1 MKNFWITAFSVIL
14 LMGGCVNEEEITSIG
29 GEEVNAVIREY
40 EAQLIADRIDI
51 QQSNAMVAMASFAS
65 LPKNIFQIPF
75 GLKIDDLSFYYA
87 QLREAGGSLEAGSF
101 DFEGNMGVYQW
112 DRDLFQFIRNNEEV
126 EFIELEFPAFSNEE
140 ENQAILKILDYE
152 EVDLTGVLDPSLGS
166 PIKVTILES
175 ELSVDGKT
183 EMQIQY
189 HAGYDQKGDLRNVNM
204 EMLIGSFELS
214 VDLVQSNGVMQ
225 INSIWK
231 KESAPILSSYF
242 LIARNNLNFTPYDGF
257 AFTGKTSGYIKYREL
272 KLDGSFDF
280 SRIEIE
286 NPDKEAAVQMAL
298 YQGSRKLGKLY
309 IDFQTE
315 GEQVVP
321 GSLQYFIEVEDRS
334 RIEADGL
341 IQPLFEGFNSL
352 M

>member
-1 MKNFWITAFSVIL
+1 MSML
-14 LMGGCVNEEEITSIG
+14 
-29 GEEVNAVIREY
+29 
-40 EAQLIADRIDI
+40 
-51 QQSNAMVAMASFAS
+51 AMESFTT
-65 LPKNIFQIPF
+65 LPKNIFQVPF

-87 QLREAGGSLEAGSF
+87 NVRKTGGPLESGSF
-101 DFEGNMGVYQW
+101 DFEENLGVYRW
-112 DRDLFQFIRNNEEV
+112 DSNLLQFIRSPQEAD
-126 EFIELEFPAFSNEE
+126 FIELEFPVYSDQDNYLAV
-140 ENQAILKILDYE
+140 LKILDYE
-152 EVDLTGVLDPSLGS
+152 EVDLSGILDPALGS
-166 PIKVTILES
+166 PVKVTSLES
-175 ELSVDGKT
+175 DLLINGRT
-183 EMQIQY
+183 EMQIRY
-189 HAGYDQKGDLRNVNM
+189 HAGYDEEGELRNVNL
-204 EMLIGSFELS
+204 EMLINPFELS
-214 VDLVQSNGVMQ
+214 VDLVQSNGVIQ
-225 INSIWK
+225 INSIWR

-242 LIARNNLNFTPYDGF
+242 LIARKNLNFTPYDGF

-286 NPDKEAAVQMAL
+286 NPEKEAAVQMSL

-321 GSLQYFIEVEDRS
+321 GSLKYFIEVEDRS

-341 IQPLFEGFNSL
+341 IEPLFKGFDSL